1 MPTRLDPSLRV
12 QLAPTGRL
20 RASLNMA
27 NPLLSQSRTAA
38 ESPAGLTIDLSRELA
53 LQLDVELEFLQWGSP
68 GESVHALANGLADV
82 GFLAVDPYRAQY
94 VHFTAPYVQI
104 EACYLVREESVLRDQ
119 SEVDRPGMEVLVLD
133 TSAYDLYLKR
143 TLRHAAIARFPTA
156 QDVFRELLL
165 DTSGRK
171 VGAGIKQALVEEIHR
186 SPGLR
191 LLNGHFMAIVQAM
204 VLPLR
209 ADTRARA
216 AIETFLGEMV
226 GSGWVGES
234 IRRHQIEGVT
244 VVSTAST
251 TNSAS
256 ERTS

>member
-1 MPTRLDPSLRV
+1 
-12 QLAPTGRL
+12 
-20 RASLNMA
+20 MA

-38 ESPAGLTIDLSRELA
+38 ASPAGLTIDLSRELA
-53 LQLDVELEFLQWGSP
+53 LQLGVELEFLQWGSP

-82 GFLAVDPYRAQY
+82 GFLAVDPHRAQY

-104 EACYLVREESVLRDQ
+104 EACYLVREESALHDP

-133 TSAYDLYLKR
+133 TSAYALYLKR

-156 QDVFRELLL
+156 PEVIRELIL

-171 VGAGIKQALVEEIHR
+171 VAAGIKQALVAEIQR

-209 ADTRARA
+209 ADTRARD
-216 AIETFLGEMV
+216 AIETFLAERV
-226 GSGWVGES
+226 SSGFVADC

-244 VVSTAST
+244 VLGTAST